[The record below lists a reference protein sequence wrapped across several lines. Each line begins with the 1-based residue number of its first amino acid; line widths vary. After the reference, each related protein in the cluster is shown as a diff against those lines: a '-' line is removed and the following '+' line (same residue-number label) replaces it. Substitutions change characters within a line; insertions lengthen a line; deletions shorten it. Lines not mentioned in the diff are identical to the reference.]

1 MLLLNLWFFKV
12 YIEGGKY
19 NYIMLYM
26 QMNMYIY
33 NYKKLVV
40 RLLWLNNMIQFDS
53 CRVLYEEIFGFN
65 KKVNRN
71 YIFEFYL
78 YLNCIYVSLFVSMYS

>member
-12 YIEGGKY
+12 YIERGKY

-26 QMNMYIY
+26 QMNMYKY

-40 RLLWLNNMIQFDS
+40 RLLQLNKYDL
-53 CRVLYEEIFGFN
+53 V
-65 KKVNRN
+65 
-71 YIFEFYL
+71 
-78 YLNCIYVSLFVSMYS
+78 

>member
-12 YIEGGKY
+12 YIEGEKY

-26 QMNMYIY
+26 QMNMYKY

-40 RLLWLNNMIQFDS
+40 RLLQLNKYDL
-53 CRVLYEEIFGFN
+53 V
-65 KKVNRN
+65 
-71 YIFEFYL
+71 
-78 YLNCIYVSLFVSMYS
+78 